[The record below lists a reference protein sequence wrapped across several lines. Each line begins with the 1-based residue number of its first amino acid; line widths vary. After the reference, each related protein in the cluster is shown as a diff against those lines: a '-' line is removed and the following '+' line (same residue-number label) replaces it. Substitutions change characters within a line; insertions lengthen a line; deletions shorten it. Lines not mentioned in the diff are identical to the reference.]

1 MANRSIVNVLGCLTI
16 IAVISGCSSMPT
28 PITISAK
35 PIDKPKLVLPQSDQ
49 LFQREIEWVVIT
61 PDNVEEQF
69 QKIKDS
75 GRSMAIFGVTDE
87 GYQKLALNLSDLRA
101 YLQQQQAILAAYEG
115 YYQESEEAL
124 DSANDEIEGANDEV
138 EAQQNVPEK
147 SIWEKI
153 TNQ

>member
-1 MANRSIVNVLGCLTI
+1 M
-16 IAVISGCSSMPT
+16 
-28 PITISAK
+28 
-35 PIDKPKLVLPQSDQ
+35 PQSDQ
-49 LFQREIEWVVIT
+49 LFQREIQWIVIT

-75 GRSMAIFGVTDE
+75 GRSIAIFGVTDE

-124 DSANDEIEGANDEV
+124 DSANDEIKEANDEV

-147 SIWEKI
+147 SLWEKI
-153 TNQ
+153 TN